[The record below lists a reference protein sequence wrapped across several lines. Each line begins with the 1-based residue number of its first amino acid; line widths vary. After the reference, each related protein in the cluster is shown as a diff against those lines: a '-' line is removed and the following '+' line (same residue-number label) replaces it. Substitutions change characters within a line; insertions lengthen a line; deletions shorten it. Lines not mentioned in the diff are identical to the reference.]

1 MGITLSV
8 LAMLCF
14 ASNILLTRYAVQ
26 RMPVESGFLVVV
38 TTNIVFPF
46 LLFLASFPAREVPF
60 EWQWKGAFY
69 FAIGGVIGTFLGRRF
84 LFDAVKLLGPARASV
99 FHSTAPVFAL
109 IGAWV
114 LLDERLGIKEIAL
127 MAVVWTGLWLT
138 QPPAGGAGSLTGE
151 TARKGLVAGI
161 LTVAGFGFGNTLRGV
176 GMRSWDEAMFG
187 TAIASAAAMVFQLAA
202 TREWPK
208 IAAQFRAADARAY
221 GLYIGCG
228 IATTAGSIFISEAMM
243 HIEIA
248 VAALIVH
255 TTPIVIF
262 PVSVFLLGNR
272 EALTGRTLFGAV
284 LVLAGIAL
292 LALRT

>member
-1 MGITLSV
+1 MGIFLSV
-8 LAMLCF
+8 LAMLSF
-14 ASNILLTRYAVQ
+14 AANILVTRYAVQ

-38 TTNIVFPF
+38 TTNILCPL
-46 LLFLASFPAREVPF
+46 LLFAASFASRDVPF

-84 LFDAVKLLGPARASV
+84 LFDAVKILGPARASV

-114 LLDERLGIKEIAL
+114 MLDERLGIKEIAL

-138 QPPAGGAGSLTGE
+138 QPRAGGAGSLSGDA
-151 TARKGLVAGI
+151 ARKGLLAGL

-176 GMRSWDEAMFG
+176 GMRTWDEAMFG
-187 TAIASAAAMVFQLAA
+187 TAIASAAAMAFQLAA
-202 TREWPK
+202 TRDWPR
-208 IAAQFRAADARAY
+208 IRAQFRAADARAY
-221 GLYIGCG
+221 GLYIACG
-228 IATTAGSIFISEAMM
+228 VSTTLGSIFISEAMM

-262 PVSVFLLGNR
+262 PVSAFLLGNR
-272 EALTGRTLFGAV
+272 EELNARTVFGAL

-292 LALRT
+292 IALRT